1 MPRAAGCGMNAAGRN
16 GETILII
23 GSYDLKAF
31 LESFLSSGIKDGG
44 DVDFMRRI
52 RVLNITGL
60 MLVVFASVWSISF
73 WSYGEWAVGAAILA
87 MVMVEAGVVVLL
99 RRFPR
104 PVLFSSVTVGLLLFG
119 ISVSN
124 WFTGGIGGANITP
137 FFIVPVIAIALMGRW
152 GLLWALATFLV
163 MVGFGILAFEG
174 YAFPQV
180 IPDSAR
186 ELDMAL
192 TWATAFFFLA
202 VLAYHYEST
211 RKRAEERIVEEKE
224 RAEEAARTKSQ
235 FLANMSHELR
245 TPLNAVLGLTD
256 LTLRTDLGD
265 EQKKN
270 LTRVKEQA
278 YSLLDMVED
287 VLDVSRMEAARL
299 EILVAPFDPRVLL
312 EKTVED
318 FRARAES
325 KGLRLDLELDEGLP
339 AQVRGDAALV
349 KKVIGNLL
357 DNAVKF
363 TDEGSITVRA
373 ESDSRSGLAF
383 MVEDTGIGIP
393 PDQLGH
399 IFDSFTQ
406 VDSSTT
412 RRYGGSGLGLAIC
425 RQITESMGGNIGV
438 GSRPGRGTRF
448 TVWLPFAEAR
458 ADAQA
463 GNGRRIL
470 AVEDDEVG
478 RELVVTILRGA
489 GYLVDTVV
497 DGNSAVEAVGAGGYD
512 LVLMDVQM
520 PGMDGLGATRQIR
533 TGEPEGRRVPIVA
546 LTAYALEE
554 ERQRCLEAGMDD
566 FVTKPIEAESL
577 VKTVRRWLG
586 EGQGIA

>member
-1 MPRAAGCGMNAAGRN
+1 MNAAGRN